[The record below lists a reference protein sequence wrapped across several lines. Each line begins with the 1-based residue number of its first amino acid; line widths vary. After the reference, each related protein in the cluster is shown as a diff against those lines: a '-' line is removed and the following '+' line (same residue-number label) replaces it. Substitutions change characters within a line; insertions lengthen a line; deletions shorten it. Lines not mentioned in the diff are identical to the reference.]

1 MHKEKMADVIS
12 GYLWLEGIWGGDL
25 IFFEIFCVFPSP
37 CLTDNQEKDI

>member
-1 MHKEKMADVIS
+1 MADVIS
-12 GYLWLEGIWGGDL
+12 GYLWLEGIWGGGDL